1 LERQLYKNIV
11 SYDKCAMLTSKINS
25 WLRYIMCAYYYLIVP
40 FIDLCIF
47 VIIKESNIY
56 LRVLCLVLGHNYYQF
71 ICRELHAFTDNPFRS
86 LFLSIAQHM
95 YRHKTIPKMCWVW
108 GWDSNYWRSLNACP
122 DQWLVSI
129 VTICFRTLT
138 MSSTYSVL
146 IVSRISY
153 YCMIWLNS
161 YANIITE

>member
-1 LERQLYKNIV
+1 MERQLYKNIV

-56 LRVLCLVLGHNYYQF
+56 LRVLCLIPGHNYYQF
-71 ICRELHAFTDNPFRS
+71 IYRELHAFTDSPFRS

-95 YRHKTIPKMCWVW
+95 YRPTKLYPKC
-108 GWDSNYWRSLNACP
+108 
-122 DQWLVSI
+122 
-129 VTICFRTLT
+129 
-138 MSSTYSVL
+138 VL
-146 IVSRISY
+146 Y
-153 YCMIWLNS
+153 L
-161 YANIITE
+161 IIINGCRYLL